1 MTNIYYTGVGSR
13 ETPTEIMEI
22 MSMGAY
28 KLASYGFIGRS
39 GSATGADTAFEI
51 GHDLFSQDTGIVRFE
66 SFLPWDGFNGHTNDD
81 VHIVAPGL
89 SLYHEAKL
97 IMSSVHPK
105 YNGLSPIAK
114 KLHTRNVFQVLG
126 TNLSSPSSLLVCWAK
141 PRGVYSVHG
150 GTNTAYQ
157 LALRNNATILNL
169 YEKSHLDRFMNEFN
183 I

>member
-1 MTNIYYTGVGSR
+1 
-13 ETPTEIMEI
+13 
-22 MSMGAY
+22 MGAY

-81 VHIVAPGL
+81 VHVVATGL
-89 SLYHEAKL
+89 PKYHEAKL

-105 YNGLSPIAK
+105 YNRLTQIEK
-114 KLHTRNVFQVLG
+114 KLHNRNVFQVLG
-126 TNLSSPSSLLVCWAK
+126 VDLTTPSSLLVCWAK

-157 LALRNNATILNL
+157 LAIRHNATILNL